1 MKLYMVNYKNSSL
14 LAISEDQKN
23 FIVPGLLENCPDYLK
38 SIENFL
44 NHNNGDLEVL
54 FKYINIYNIKEVNI
68 LEKDILPPISRPKQ
82 NIICMGLNYED
93 HIKESEKVFL
103 KDIKRPKHPII
114 FTKSSLSINS
124 PFGEIPLRE
133 EISEELD
140 WESELA
146 IVIGKPGIHIK
157 KEHAYNHIF
166 GYMVLNDV
174 SARDIQRKHKQFFL
188 GKSLPGACPIGPC
201 IVSKD
206 EIKDPHNLNISCRV
220 NNILKQNSN
229 TKYQLF
235 NIAEQVET
243 ISKSTY
249 LVPGD
254 IIATGTPSGVGFAR
268 NPPEFLK
275 DGDIVECEVE
285 KIGKIINKVV
295 DYSYQKFSVV
305 ICPGEFLLCFFKP
318 IFLSSTVV
326 SFTISGLPHN
336 MICVFSG
343 DIFIPASFSSFP
355 FLILFG
361 ILPSNELSD
370 FSLLT
375 YVIYISLSP

>member
-1 MKLYMVNYKNSSL
+1 MKLYMVNYKNFNL

-23 FIVPGLLENCPDYLK
+23 FIVPGVLENCPDYLK

-44 NHNNGDLEVL
+44 NYNNGDLDVL
-54 FKYINIYNIKEVNI
+54 FKYININNIKEVNI

-133 EISEELD
+133 EISVELD

-146 IVIGKPGIHIK
+146 IVIGKPGIYIK
-157 KEHAYNHIF
+157 KEHAYDHIF
-166 GYMVLNDV
+166 GYMVLNDI

-206 EIKDPHNLNISCRV
+206 EIKDPHNLNISCKV

-235 NIAEQVET
+235 DIAEQVET

-285 KIGKIINKVV
+285 KIGKIINKVI
-295 DYSYQKFSVV
+295 DYSYQ
-305 ICPGEFLLCFFKP
+305 
-318 IFLSSTVV
+318 
-326 SFTISGLPHN
+326 
-336 MICVFSG
+336 
-343 DIFIPASFSSFP
+343 
-355 FLILFG
+355 
-361 ILPSNELSD
+361 
-370 FSLLT
+370 
-375 YVIYISLSP
+375 

>member
-295 DYSYQKFSVV
+295 DYSYQ
-305 ICPGEFLLCFFKP
+305 
-318 IFLSSTVV
+318 
-326 SFTISGLPHN
+326 
-336 MICVFSG
+336 
-343 DIFIPASFSSFP
+343 
-355 FLILFG
+355 
-361 ILPSNELSD
+361 
-370 FSLLT
+370 
-375 YVIYISLSP
+375 